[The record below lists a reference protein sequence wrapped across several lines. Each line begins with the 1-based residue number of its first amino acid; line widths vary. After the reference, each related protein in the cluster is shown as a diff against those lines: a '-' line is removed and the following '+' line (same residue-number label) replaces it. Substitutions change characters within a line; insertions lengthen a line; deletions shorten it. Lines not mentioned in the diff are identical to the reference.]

1 MFELTGKK
9 ALVTGASRGIGR
21 AMAEALLEAGA
32 ETVINGVS
40 DRVHKT
46 AKELSEA
53 TGQSVFPIQ
62 ADLSERDE
70 VRRAFDEAVE
80 TLGTLDILVVNHGI
94 QRRRPAV
101 DFPPEDLD
109 DVIEVNLKSVFL
121 LNQMAARVMLE
132 KGGGR
137 IINTASMMSYAGGI
151 FVPAYA
157 AAKGGLV
164 QMTKSFSNE
173 WAGQGV
179 TVNAI
184 APGYIVTD
192 LTHDLVNDAERY
204 NTILERTPA
213 GRWGVP
219 EDLKGITVFLASDA
233 SSFRD
238 RDRDS
243 GGWRLAG
250 TIKNGAEIWV
260 FSISFAWMGRWHW

>member
-1 MFELTGKK
+1 MFDLTGKK
-9 ALVTGASRGIGR
+9 ALVTGGSRGIGR

-32 ETVINGVS
+32 EVAINGVS
-40 DRVHKT
+40 DRVHTT
-46 AKELSEA
+46 AEELSET
-53 TGQSVFPIQ
+53 TGQPAYPVQ
-62 ADLSERDE
+62 ADLGQRDE
-70 VRRAFDEAVE
+70 VRRVFDMAVE
-80 TLGTLDILVVNHGI
+80 KLGTLDILVVNHGI

-101 DFPPEDLD
+101 DFPAEDLD
-109 DVIEVNLKSVFL
+109 DVIEVNLKAVFL
-121 LNQMAARVMLE
+121 LNQLAARLMIE

-173 WAGQGV
+173 WAKHGV

-192 LTHDLVNDAERY
+192 LTHDLVNDSERY
-204 NTILERTPA
+204 EMILERTPA

-219 EDLKGITVFLASDA
+219 EDMKGVTVFLASDA
-233 SSFRD
+233 SRFVTGTVIPVD
-238 RDRDS
+238 
-243 GGWRLAG
+243 GGWLA
-250 TIKNGAEIWV
+250 
-260 FSISFAWMGRWHW
+260 R